1 MGYLDNS
8 SVTVDAILTRK
19 GRELLSRNDGSFQ
32 ITQFALGDDEVDYT
46 LYNESH
52 PDGSQFFG
60 EAIENSPIIEAF
72 PDENNIMIHKL
83 VTLPRG
89 TTKLPIL
96 TAGTE
101 KITVGLGGTRSVNPE
116 TFNFAGVNNVVETS
130 GYLFTI
136 ADRRLLT
143 SFVGTGAN
151 ATGVGSIPF
160 TGERLSQTVRG
171 QSVSLRGIS
180 STTLFGSN
188 STLVTTLTITGLDS
202 GARIT
207 VPVEISKNITATSFT
222 ATRTQGLTRG

>member
-8 SVTVDAILTRK
+8 SITVDAILTRR

-32 ITQFALGDDEVDYT
+32 ITQFALGDDEIDYT
-46 LYNESH
+46 LFNENH

-60 EAIENSPIIEAF
+60 EAIESLPLVEAF

-96 TAGTE
+96 QVGSTSVN
-101 KITVGLGGTRSVNPE
+101 IGLGQQNTVSPQ
-116 TFNFAGVNNVVETS
+116 TFNFAGVNNIVESS

-143 SFVGTGAN
+143 SFSGVGAN
-151 ATGVGSIPF
+151 ATAARNIPF

-171 QSVSLRGIS
+171 QSVTLTAIS
-180 STTLFGSN
+180 STTLFGNN
-188 STLVTTLTITGLDS
+188 STLTTTLTVTGIDS

-207 VPVEISKNITATSFT
+207 IPVTISKTVTATSFT
-222 ATRTQGLTRG
+222 ATATQGRVL

>member
-8 SVTVDAILTRK
+8 SVTVDAILTRR
-19 GRELLSRNDGSFQ
+19 GRELLSRNDGSFR
-32 ITQFALGDDEVDYT
+32 ITQFALGDDEIDYT
-46 LYNESH
+46 LYNENH

-60 EAIENSPIIEAF
+60 EAIENLPLVEAF

-96 TAGTE
+96 QVGSN
-101 KITVGLGGTRSVNPE
+101 TVTIGLGQQNTVSPQ
-116 TFNFAGVNNVVETS
+116 TFNFAGVNNTVETS

-143 SFVGTGAN
+143 SFAGTGAN
-151 ATGVGSIPF
+151 ATTINSIPF

-171 QSVSLRGIS
+171 QSVTLTGIN
-180 STTLFGSN
+180 STTLFGDN
-188 STLVTTLTITGLDS
+188 STLTTTLTIVGLDS
-202 GARIT
+202 GARVT
-207 VPVEISKNITATSFT
+207 VPVTISKTVTATSFT
-222 ATRTQGLTRG
+222 ATSTRGTVL

>member
-8 SVTVDAILTRK
+8 SVTVDAILTRR

-32 ITQFALGDDEVDYT
+32 ITQFALGDDEIDYT
-46 LYNESH
+46 LFNENH

-60 EAIENSPIIEAF
+60 EAIESLPLVEAF

-96 TAGTE
+96 QVGSTSVN
-101 KITVGLGGTRSVNPE
+101 IGLGQQNTVSPQ
-116 TFNFAGVNNVVETS
+116 TFNFAGVNNIVESS

-136 ADRRLLT
+136 TDRRLLT
-143 SFVGTGAN
+143 SFSGVGAN
-151 ATGVGSIPF
+151 ATAARSIPF

-171 QSVSLRGIS
+171 QSVTLTAIS
-180 STTLFGSN
+180 STTLFGNN
-188 STLVTTLTITGLDS
+188 STLTTTLTITGIDS

-207 VPVEISKNITATSFT
+207 IPVTISKTVTATSFT
-222 ATRTQGLTRG
+222 ATATQGRVL

>member
-8 SVTVDAILTRK
+8 SVTVDAILTRR

-32 ITQFALGDDEVDYT
+32 ITQFALGDDEIDYT
-46 LYNESH
+46 LYNENH

-60 EAIENSPIIEAF
+60 EAIENLPLVEAF

-96 TAGTE
+96 QVGSTSVN
-101 KITVGLGGTRSVNPE
+101 IGLGQQSSISPQ
-116 TFNFAGVNNVVETS
+116 TFNFAGVNNVVESS
-130 GYLFTI
+130 GYLATI

-143 SFVGTGAN
+143 SFSGTGAN
-151 ATGVGSIPF
+151 ATSVGQIPF

-171 QSVSLRGIS
+171 QSFTLTAIS
-180 STTLFGSN
+180 STTLFGNN
-188 STLVTTLTITGLDS
+188 STLTTTLTLTGLDS

-207 VPVEISKNITATSFT
+207 VPITISKTVTATSFT
-222 ATRTQGLTRG
+222 ATATRGRVL

>member
-8 SVTVDAILTRK
+8 SVTVDAILTRR

-32 ITQFALGDDEVDYT
+32 ITQFALGDDEIDYT
-46 LYNESH
+46 LYNENH

-60 EAIENSPIIEAF
+60 EAIENLPLVEAF

-89 TTKLPIL
+89 TTKMPIL
-96 TAGTE
+96 QLGSTSVN
-101 KITVGLGGTRSVNPE
+101 IGLGQQNSVSPQ
-116 TFNFAGVNNVVETS
+116 TFNFAGVNNTVETS

-136 ADRRLLT
+136 ADRRLVS
-143 SFVGTGAN
+143 SFVGVGAN
-151 ATGVGSIPF
+151 ATAATNIPF
-160 TGERLSQTVRG
+160 TGEALSQTVRG
-171 QSVSLRGIS
+171 ESVTLTGIN

-188 STLVTTLTITGLDS
+188 NTLTTTLTVTGLDS

-207 VPVEISKNITATSFT
+207 VPVQISKTVTSTSFT
-222 ATRTQGLTRG
+222 ATGTSGVTA

>member
-8 SVTVDAILTRK
+8 SVTVDAILTRR

-32 ITQFALGDDEVDYT
+32 ITQFALGDDEIDYT
-46 LYNESH
+46 LFNENH

-60 EAIENSPIIEAF
+60 EAIESLPLVEAF

-96 TAGTE
+96 QVGSTSVN
-101 KITVGLGGTRSVNPE
+101 IGLGQQNTVSPQ

-143 SFVGTGAN
+143 SFSGVGAN
-151 ATGVGSIPF
+151 ATAARSIPF

-171 QSVSLRGIS
+171 QSVTLTAIS
-180 STTLFGSN
+180 STTLFGNN
-188 STLVTTLTITGLDS
+188 STLTTTLTITGIDS

-207 VPVEISKNITATSFT
+207 IPVTISKTVTATSFT
-222 ATRTQGLTRG
+222 ATATQGRVL

>member
-8 SVTVDAILTRK
+8 SVTVDAILTRR

-32 ITQFALGDDEVDYT
+32 ITQFALGDDEIDYT
-46 LYNESH
+46 LYNENH
-52 PDGSQFFG
+52 PDGSQYFG

-89 TTKLPIL
+89 TTKMPIL
-96 TAGTE
+96 QLGSTSVN
-101 KITVGLGGTRSVNPE
+101 IGLGQQNSVAPQ
-116 TFNFAGVNNVVETS
+116 TFNFAGVNNTVETS

-136 ADRRLLT
+136 ADRRLVS
-143 SFVGTGAN
+143 SFVGVGAN
-151 ATGVGSIPF
+151 ATAATNIPF
-160 TGERLSQTVRG
+160 TGEALSQTVRG
-171 QSVSLRGIS
+171 ESVTLTGIN

-188 STLVTTLTITGLDS
+188 NTLTTTLTVTGLDS

-207 VPVEISKNITATSFT
+207 VPVQISRTVTATSFT
-222 ATRTQGLTRG
+222 ATGTSGVTA

>member
-1 MGYLDNS
+1 MGYLDNT
-8 SVTVDAILTRK
+8 SVTVDAILTRR

-46 LYNESH
+46 LYNENH

-60 EAIENSPIIEAF
+60 EAIENLPLVEAF

-96 TAGTE
+96 QVGST
-101 KITVGLGGTRSVNPE
+101 TVKLGLGQQNSVSPQ
-116 TFNFAGVNNVVETS
+116 TFNFAGVNNTVETS

-171 QSVSLRGIS
+171 QAVTLRAIS

-188 STLVTTLTITGLDS
+188 ETLTTTLTIVGLDS
-202 GARIT
+202 GARAT
-207 VPVEISKNITATSFT
+207 VPVTSP
-222 ATRTQGLTRG
+222 